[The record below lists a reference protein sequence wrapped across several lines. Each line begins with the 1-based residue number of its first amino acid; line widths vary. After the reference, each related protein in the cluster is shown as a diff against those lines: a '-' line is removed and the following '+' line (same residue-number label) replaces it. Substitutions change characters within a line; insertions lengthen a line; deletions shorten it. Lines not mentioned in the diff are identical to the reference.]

1 MLHTFFLLSFLKEN
15 RGGEK
20 KQTATVGLWPVEI
33 YNYGDGKDA
42 FKKILELANGCAFVN
57 EHLTKKNH
65 RTTHMTVS
73 KTPLT
78 PEADN
83 AKFKSYHLGT
93 SVHSNCLSTA
103 TTHVEDILPLQK
115 RTSQAIKRS
124 SWTYADAHRVSL
136 PVTSVL

>member
-1 MLHTFFLLSFLKEN
+1 MLPAIFPYCTVPRAQ
-15 RGGEK
+15 RGK
-20 KQTATVGLWPVEI
+20 TQTANVGLWPLKLKTVRHF
-33 YNYGDGKDA
+33 GDGTDA
-42 FKKILELANGCAFVN
+42 LKKNISELANGSAFVN

-65 RTTHMTVS
+65 LTTHMIVS

-83 AKFKSYHLGT
+83 AKFKSYHLIT

-103 TTHVEDILPLQK
+103 TTHVKDISPLQK

-124 SWTYADAHRVSL
+124 S
-136 PVTSVL
+136 

>member
-1 MLHTFFLLSFLKEN
+1 MIS
-15 RGGEK
+15 
-20 KQTATVGLWPVEI
+20 
-33 YNYGDGKDA
+33 
-42 FKKILELANGCAFVN
+42 ELANGCAFVN

-65 RTTHMTVS
+65 LTTHMIVS

-83 AKFKSYHLGT
+83 AKFKSNHLGT

-115 RTSQAIKRS
+115 KDLAGRREIFIEPTEMSI
-124 SWTYADAHRVSL
+124 
-136 PVTSVL
+136 TSVS

>member
-1 MLHTFFLLSFLKEN
+1 MTIKII
-15 RGGEK
+15 K
-20 KQTATVGLWPVEI
+20 TVSHF
-33 YNYGDGKDA
+33 YDGKDA
-42 FKKILELANGCAFVN
+42 FKNISDLANSCAFVN

-65 RTTHMTVS
+65 LTTHMIVS

-83 AKFKSYHLGT
+83 AKLKSYHLGT

-115 RTSQAIKRS
+115 RPDRPLRDLHEPTQML
-124 SWTYADAHRVSL
+124 V
-136 PVTSVL
+136 